1 MTLLVNKLLRSR
13 QFSISIKLFIN
24 FAHTPPKANIFSVVH
39 TTFHW
44 PHATDHECSHINWL
58 DSRTIEETAKQ
69 KEKATGQFL
78 FENGK

>member
-1 MTLLVNKLLRSR
+1 M
-13 QFSISIKLFIN
+13 
-24 FAHTPPKANIFSVVH
+24 VH

-78 FENGK
+78 FENGKLYIIGENTNCNCGS

>member
-1 MTLLVNKLLRSR
+1 M
-13 QFSISIKLFIN
+13 
-24 FAHTPPKANIFSVVH
+24 FSVVH

-78 FENGK
+78 CENGK